1 MRTTLDIDDHILEEI
16 VKKTN
21 ARSKKKAVENALAEY
36 LLIKKREELANLVGN
51 CQDFDLSL
59 AELED
64 MRNDS

>member
-21 ARSKKKAVENALAEY
+21 ARSNKKAVENALAEY

>member
-1 MRTTLDIDDHILEEI
+1 MRTTLDIDDHLLEEI

-36 LLIKKREELANLVGN
+36 LIIKKREELANLVGN
-51 CQDFDLSL
+51 YQDFDLSL
-59 AELED
+59 KELED